1 MTLKISVISG
11 RGEADT
17 ELIEEQIQG
26 LDYEL
31 EKFECASDGE
41 TIEAMAG
48 ADIVINAGVPLS
60 RER

>member
-11 RGEADT
+11 SGEADT
-17 ELIEEQIQG
+17 ELIEEQIHG

-31 EKFECASDGE
+31 EKFACASDGE

-48 ADIVINAGVPLS
+48 ADIVINAGVPCHAK
-60 RER
+60 